1 MVLKMKN
8 EIQGL
13 SRMSG
18 HPFVWWIKVII
29 QIVNQGSKLTPYN
42 NSSSTSCG
50 SDLMALDRLLDL
62 LAHWFFIIIITIYFR
77 HVAHRE
83 KE

>member
-1 MVLKMKN
+1 MKN

-62 LAHWFFIIIITIYFR
+62 LAHWFLCFSSFCFSYFLR
-77 HVAHRE
+77 AAD
-83 KE
+83 